1 MPAGTAKASSALIVA
16 TPSDR
21 EIVLTRVF
29 HAPSH
34 LVFEAMT
41 KPEHLLHWFG
51 PHSCPL
57 VECKVD
63 LRVGGAWRYILRG
76 PDGKDM
82 GMRGVYQE
90 ITPYDRLI
98 STESFDDYPGESLNT
113 VTLTEEAGKTTLTNR
128 VLYESKETRDAVI
141 RSGMERGAGETYDRL
156 AEHLHTI
163 AATQSPEHELVITRV
178 FDAPRELV
186 FECWTQPDHLQHW
199 QGAPRGFTVTASESD
214 IRPGGYF
221 RICMR
226 SPEGVDSWLQGGYR
240 EIVRPERLVFTHSWL
255 DSARK
260 PAGKPT
266 LMTVTLLERDGKT
279 ELTLRQTGFA
289 AVESRD
295 GHKYG
300 WNSALDVLA
309 DYLAESGSEAAR
321 AIVVSRLFDAPRT
334 LVFDAFTDSRHVGN
348 WWGPRGFT
356 ITTQAMDVRV
366 GGVWRFV
373 MHGPDGVDYPNKIT
387 YLEIMKPERLVYDHG
402 DAGAQGYFQTTV
414 TFAEEGLK
422 TRLTMRL
429 LFQSIEERETV
440 VKKYNAIEGANQTL
454 ERLGEQLE
462 KMQELLTTRVFD
474 APREVVF
481 KAWTEVERLKRWW
494 GPKGFTNPVCEVDVR
509 PGGAIRI
516 HMRGPDGNV
525 YPMTGVFQE
534 VVPPERLVFVT
545 SALDQKGEPLF
556 EVLNTVTFDDQ
567 GGKTKL
573 TLHATVSKVKP
584 EAAQHLAG
592 MELGWS
598 MALDRLADRLAEEVE
613 A

>member
-1 MPAGTAKASSALIVA
+1 M
-16 TPSDR
+16 PSDR

-29 HAPSH
+29 HAPRH
-34 LVFEAMT
+34 LVFEALT

-57 VECKVD
+57 VACEVD
-63 LRVGGAWRYILRG
+63 LRIGGAWRYILRG

-82 GMRGVYQE
+82 GMRGVYRE

-113 VTLTEEAGKTTLTNR
+113 VTLTEEAGKTTLTSG
-128 VLYESKETRDAVI
+128 VLYQSKEQRDAVI
-141 RSGMERGAGETYDRL
+141 RSGMEQGAGETYDRL
-156 AEHLHTI
+156 AEHLNTL
-163 AATQSPEHELVITRV
+163 ATPQSREHELAITRV

-186 FECWTQPDHLQHW
+186 FECWTQPEHLRHW
-199 QGAPRGFTVTASESD
+199 QGAPRGFTVTSYESD
-214 IRPGGYF
+214 IRPGGFF

-240 EIVRPERLVFTHSWL
+240 EIVKPERLVFTHSWL
-255 DSARK
+255 DASRK

-266 LMTVTLLERDGKT
+266 LVTITLIERGGKT
-279 ELTLRQTGFA
+279 ELTLRQSGFTS
-289 AVESRD
+289 VESRD
-295 GHKYG
+295 GHKVG
-300 WNSALDVLA
+300 WSSALDVLA
-309 DYLAESGSEAAR
+309 DYLAESEGEAAR
-321 AIVVSRLFDAPRT
+321 AIVVTRLFDAPRT
-334 LVFDAFTDSRHVGN
+334 LVFDAFTDSKHVGN

-366 GGVWRFV
+366 GGVWLFV

-402 DAGAQGYFQTTV
+402 DAGAQGYFRTTV

-422 TRLTMRL
+422 TRITMRL
-429 LFQSIEERETV
+429 LFQSVEERERV

-454 ERLGEQLE
+454 DRLSEQLE
-462 KMQELLTTRVFD
+462 KMQELIASRVFD
-474 APREVVF
+474 APREMVF
-481 KAWTEVERLKRWW
+481 HAWTEAERLKRWW
-494 GPKGFTNPVCEVDVR
+494 GPKGFTNPVCEVDAR

-534 VVPPERLVFVT
+534 IVPPERLVFT
-545 SALDQKGEPLF
+545 SSALDEKGEPLF
-556 EVLNTVTFDDQ
+556 ELLNTVTFADQ

-573 TLHATVSKVKP
+573 TLHAMVSKVKP

-592 MELGWS
+592 MDEGWNMS
-598 MALDRLADRLAEEVE
+598 LDRLTEEVK